1 VYSYI
6 VGRGKI
12 TDIIRE
18 SEVNMEM
25 NMTETARLILRLREK
40 GMSDTEITNLILFI
54 ETGEEKYKEEEN
66 N

>member
-1 VYSYI
+1 MYSYI

-54 ETGEEKYKEEEN
+54 ETGEEN
-66 N
+66 